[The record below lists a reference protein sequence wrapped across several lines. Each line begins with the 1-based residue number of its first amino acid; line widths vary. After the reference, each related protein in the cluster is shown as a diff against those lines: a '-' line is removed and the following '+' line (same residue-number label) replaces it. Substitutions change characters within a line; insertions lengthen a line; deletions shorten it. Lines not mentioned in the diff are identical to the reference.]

1 MIRLIHRDM
10 ASVRILVMYQI
21 SIKTLQNEHHL
32 LFLYT
37 ILRNQVDS
45 SDILNNMGIECP
57 RISPHKKSYFLFNML
72 KLIIERDCLF
82 WDPIIPLTLPLVVA
96 IIMVYWICFTSL
108 YPKLKNCFTIIWL
121 LNLTTDTKRTN
132 LNKNQFNL
140 FYLFFCCF
148 SIIHLVCRTQNCFLK
163 QKFNL
168 LYNIYFDNNVWKW
181 ILLTTIKLISET

>member
-45 SDILNNMGIECP
+45 SDILNKMGIECP

-82 WDPIIPLTLPLVVA
+82 WDPIIPLTLSLVVA
-96 IIMVYWICFTSL
+96 IIIVYWICFTSL
-108 YPKLKNCFTIIWL
+108 YPKLKKIAL
-121 LNLTTDTKRTN
+121 QLSGSLTWR
-132 LNKNQFNL
+132 L
-140 FYLFFCCF
+140 
-148 SIIHLVCRTQNCFLK
+148 I
-163 QKFNL
+163 QKG
-168 LYNIYFDNNVWKW
+168 
-181 ILLTTIKLISET
+181 LT